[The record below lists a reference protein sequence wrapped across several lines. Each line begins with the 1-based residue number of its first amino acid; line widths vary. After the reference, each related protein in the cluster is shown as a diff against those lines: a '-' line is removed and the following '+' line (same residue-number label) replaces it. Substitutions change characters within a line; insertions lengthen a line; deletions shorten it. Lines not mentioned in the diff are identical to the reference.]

1 MPILRLFAKTSLI
14 ERAGN
19 LGKPCH
25 RQLRGTKL
33 TERRRSRTS
42 DGEASEK
49 VVRGLVGLAIQLEK
63 EASEKVVRRPGTR
76 ASPAK
81 IANI

>member
-1 MPILRLFAKTSLI
+1 
-14 ERAGN
+14 
-19 LGKPCH
+19 
-25 RQLRGTKL
+25 
-33 TERRRSRTS
+33 
-42 DGEASEK
+42 
-49 VVRGLVGLAIQLEK
+49 LAIQLEK